1 MTTIL
6 PSARSSWDVIADQLG
21 QGLSQTLPQAAQQR
35 SNRNA
40 LQQSLDEIKNLGN
53 QPNATALDTLTSLM
67 KAGAGIPGSERY
79 MAQLYPLVMKQMEAK
94 MAPQGAG
101 NNASNVPQESAQ
113 SSNGMSTASQKN
125 QSNLPIPLP
134 QPAFQP
140 YENELEGIELGR
152 GPIPKTYTPE
162 QYQEVDQR
170 YKSSGLDSTP
180 AIQQMQIQD
189 EAARKQLEDQI
200 KAAETVGNIN
210 DLRSQQ
216 QARVRAKLREHLP
229 ELNEAD
235 FAIAERIA
243 QRPEFRNI
251 KNDNLRAEKVR
262 QEYNLYQSAVDSFN
276 KNSERPAYDDSE
288 HSRQMKNLGQYA
300 TVLVRNG
307 QRDLADQI
315 LSNNKWGPV
324 EKSKILNPLD
334 EDTLKSFENGPKIPN
349 EMDLIKVLPDDPR
362 FEKEAENAIAQRKNF
377 VKKYEDKI
385 IKNFKTGSYDPSSN
399 VIPGSSPLQMRDE
412 FLKNGGDWREFEDLF
427 NDAIKKGKIKLDSY
441 QEQERSY
448 LNQHPDKSFSI
459 GEILWRM
466 NPFYKGRK

>member
-6 PSARSSWDVIADQLG
+6 PSERSSLDVILNQIG
-21 QGLSQTLPQAAQQR
+21 SGLSQTLPQAALQR
-35 SNRNA
+35 SNRDA
-40 LQQSLDEIKNLGN
+40 LQKSLDEIKNLGN
-53 QPNATALDTLTSLM
+53 NPNATALDTLTSMM

-79 MAQLYPLVMKQMEAK
+79 MAQLYPLVMQQMQAK
-94 MAPQGAG
+94 MSPKGAG
-101 NNASNVPQESAQ
+101 NDDSNIFNGYGKDSNIKYNASGNRE
-113 SSNGMSTASQKN
+113 
-125 QSNLPIPLP
+125 SNLPIPLP
-134 QPAFQP
+134 EPSFQP

-170 YKSSGLDSTP
+170 YKSAGLDSTP

-189 EAARKQLEDQI
+189 EAARNQLNDQI

-210 DLRSQQ
+210 NLRAQQ
-216 QARVRAKLREHLP
+216 QARVRTKLREHLP

-235 FAIAERIA
+235 FAIAERIS

-288 HSRQMKNLGQYA
+288 YNRQMENLGKYA
-300 TVLVRNG
+300 HILVRNG

-315 LSNNKWGPV
+315 LSNNNWGPV
-324 EKSKILNPLD
+324 EKSKILNPLN
-334 EDTLKSFENGPKIPN
+334 ESTVKAFEKSPKIPQLD
-349 EMDLIKVLPDDPR
+349 DLITVLSDDPR
-362 FEKEAENAIAQRKNF
+362 FDKQAEKAIKQRNAI
-377 VKKYEDKI
+377 VDKYEDVI
-385 IKNFKTGSYDPSSN
+385 INNFKTGFYDPSSN

-412 FLKNGGDWREFEDLF
+412 FIKNNGDWRDFERIF
-427 NDAIKKGKIKLDSY
+427 NNAVTKGKIKLDSY
-441 QEQERSY
+441 QEQERQY
-448 LNQHPDKSFSI
+448 LNQHPDKSFGI
-459 GEILWRM
+459 GEILWRL
-466 NPFYKGRK
+466 NPFYRGRK

>member
-6 PSARSSWDVIADQLG
+6 PSARSSLDVIMDQLG
-21 QGLSQTLPQAAQQR
+21 GGLSQTLPQAAMQR

-53 QPNATALDTLTSLM
+53 QPNANALDTLTSMM

-79 MAQLYPLVMKQMEAK
+79 MAQLYPLVMQQMQAK
-94 MAPQGAG
+94 MSPKGAG
-101 NNASNVPQESAQ
+101 NNVSNIPQESGEF
-113 SSNGMSTASQKN
+113 SNEISKFSQKN
-125 QSNLPIPLP
+125 ENNLPIPLP

-162 QYQEVDQR
+162 QYQEVDQQ
-170 YKSSGLDSTP
+170 YKSSGLDSSP

-189 EAARKQLEDQI
+189 EAARKQLDDQI

-235 FAIAERIA
+235 FAIAERIS

-276 KNSERPAYDDSE
+276 KNSERPSYDDSE
-288 HSRQMKNLGQYA
+288 HNRQMKNLGNYA
-300 TVLVRNG
+300 TTLVKNG

-315 LSNNKWGPV
+315 LSKNKWGPV
-324 EKSKILNPLD
+324 EKSKILNPLN
-334 EDTLKSFENGPKIPN
+334 ESTVKSFQNSPKIPRVD
-349 EMDLIKVLPDDPR
+349 DLIKVLPDDPR
-362 FEKEAENAIAQRKNF
+362 FNKEAEKAIKQRGNL
-377 VKKYEDKI
+377 VDKYEDVI
-385 IKNFKTGSYDPSSN
+385 INNFKTGSYDPSSN

-412 FLKNGGDWREFEDLF
+412 FIKNNGDWRDFERIF
-427 NDAIKKGKIKLDSY
+427 NKALASGKIKLDSY
-441 QEQERSY
+441 QEQERQY
-448 LNQHPDKSFSI
+448 LNQHPDKSFGI
-459 GEILWRM
+459 GEILWRL